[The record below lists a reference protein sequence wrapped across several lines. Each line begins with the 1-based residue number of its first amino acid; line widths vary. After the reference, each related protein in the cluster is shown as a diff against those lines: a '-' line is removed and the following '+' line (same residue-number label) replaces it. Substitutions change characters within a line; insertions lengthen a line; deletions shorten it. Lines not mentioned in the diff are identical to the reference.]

1 MRIFKLLESREAN
14 SFRSC
19 SPEFSFS
26 REKKKKKKKRREKEK
41 RGRRN
46 GNKVSVGRE
55 KRRGRGANAAAW
67 DNKLITR
74 RVFYRK
80 IIKQLI
86 TFIRDERSRWRANAL
101 ARVR

>member
-86 TFIRDERSRWRANAL
+86 TFIRDERSL